1 MLCALEPIGV
11 SYYTNFTSIAFEMNK
26 DDRPEKEQGSD
37 HSKQNS
43 AESSSL
49 TQLSGGRQN
58 RFLLDLNRM
67 LNEVEDHPDLRDFVG
82 WQSDGKGFMIHNK
95 KQFEKQVMPT

>member
-1 MLCALEPIGV
+1 
-11 SYYTNFTSIAFEMNK
+11 MNK
-26 DDRPEKEQGSD
+26 DDRPEQEQESD
-37 HSKQNS
+37 NNSRPNS